1 MSEIQSQPAVPG
13 SESYYLATPE
23 SGKGRPVLVLHA
35 WWGLNPFF
43 KQFCD
48 RLAREGFVVLAPDL
62 FQGAVATTIA
72 EAERISSRF
81 EVDRAAQE
89 QLARRIKQAA
99 ALLQTIG
106 GPFAPSAVRA
116 VHGTKDGPNAREIGV
131 VAFSF
136 GGWWTVWLANQKDN
150 PVAAAVLFYATGGGD
165 FANSH
170 AAYQFHRAENDTY
183 EPPANFE
190 QVRQSLRAAGK
201 QAEFYTYPGT
211 THWFFESDRPDAYN
225 AEAANLAWQRTV
237 EFLKA
242 HVPLPSA

>member
-1 MSEIQSQPAVPG
+1 MSERQPQAAAPG

-48 RLAREGFVVLAPDL
+48 RLASEGFVVLAPDL
-62 FQGAVATTIA
+62 FYGMVATTIA
-72 EAERISSRF
+72 EAEKISSRF
-81 EVDRAAQE
+81 EEDRAAQDR
-89 QLARRIKQAA
+89 LAKRIKQAA
-99 ALLQTIG
+99 ELLQTIG
-106 GPFAPSAVRA
+106 GP
-116 VHGTKDGPNAREIGV
+116 GEREIGV

-136 GGWWTVWLANQKDN
+136 GGWWTMWLANQKDN
-150 PVAAAVLFYATGGGD
+150 PVAAAVLFYAAGQGD

-170 AAYQFHRAENDTY
+170 AAFQFHRAENDPY
-183 EPPANFE
+183 EPPANFD
-190 QVRQSLRAAGK
+190 QVRRDLEAARQS
-201 QAEFYTYPGT
+201 AEFYTYPGT

-242 HVPLPSA
+242 HVPSSQ

>member
-1 MSEIQSQPAVPG
+1 MSEREPQSEAHV

-35 WWGLNPFF
+35 WWGLSPFF

-48 RLAREGFVVLAPDL
+48 RLAGEGFVVLAPDL
-62 FQGAVATTIA
+62 FYGQVATTIE
-72 EAERISSRF
+72 EAERISSEF
-81 EVDRAAQE
+81 EEDQTAQDR
-89 QLARRIKQAA
+89 LASRIKQSAE
-99 ALLQTIG
+99 LLQTIG
-106 GPFAPSAVRA
+106 GP
-116 VHGTKDGPNAREIGV
+116 NAHEIGV

-150 PVAAAVLFYATGGGD
+150 PVAAAVLFYATGQGD

-170 AAYQFHRAENDTY
+170 AAFQFHLAETDPY
-183 EPPANFE
+183 EDPENVE
-190 QVRQSLRAAGK
+190 KERRSLESAGQ
-201 QAEFYTYPGT
+201 QAEFYRYPGT

-242 HVPLPSA
+242 HLAES